1 MIMISVVVIA
11 YNAQNTIARCIES
24 ILNQIFVDFE
34 LIIIDDGSVDRTLEI
49 IKSYSQ
55 RDIRIKIKTR
65 ENLGVAYTRQEGL
78 DMAVGEYSIF
88 VDADD
93 WVEPTF
99 LKSLYECAI
108 SSNAE
113 MVLCDMLVE
122 RPNNKVEYLCE
133 RPKSLQPN
141 EILGQMICELHGS
154 LCNKLIAQSAY
165 ARTGVRFLP
174 GLDCC
179 EDQYVVMALLSK
191 GISVAYINEALYHY
205 DKTNESSITNNW
217 LDFPVSKRVLFIK
230 SVQPLIVDDGQK
242 QSLDNYIGA
251 VAYTAT
257 ASPKSACPNYKELF
271 EEFLPNIRQAQIPR
285 HKRIIC
291 YLRLKGIVV
300 PTRLVKMIRLYIQKK
315 IKF

>member
-1 MIMISVVVIA
+1 MISVIVIA
-11 YNAQNTIARCIES
+11 YNAQNTIARCIDS
-24 ILNQIFVDFE
+24 ILNQTYVDFE
-34 LIIIDDGSVDRTLEI
+34 LVIIDDGSIDETFKI
-49 IKSYSQ
+49 MTAYSQ
-55 RDIRIKIKTR
+55 KDTRVRIKTR

-93 WVEPTF
+93 WVEPNF
-99 LKSLYECAI
+99 LKSLSECAI

-122 RPNNKVEYLCE
+122 RPNNIVEYLCE

-141 EILGQMICELHGS
+141 EILAQMICELHGS
-154 LCNKLIAQSAY
+154 LCNKLIARSAY
-165 ARTGVRFLP
+165 TRTGVRFLA

-191 GISVAYINEALYHY
+191 GISVAYLNEALYHY

-217 LDFPVSKRVLFIK
+217 LNFPVSKRVFFIK
-230 SVQPLIVDDGQK
+230 SIQPLMVEGEQK
-242 QSLDNYIGA
+242 QYLNNYIGS

-271 EEFLPNIRQAQIPR
+271 EEFLPNIKQAQIPR

-291 YLRLKGIVV
+291 CLRLKGIVV
-300 PTRLVKMIRLYIQKK
+300 PTRLIKLIRRYIQNKL
-315 IKF
+315 KF